1 MKEFLPPF
9 FLQNLVWVPTRIFLK
24 FFGRLEIIGLDNL
37 KNLKGKIIFVSN
49 HSSELD
55 PILLPA
61 SFPFLSRFSPVFYT
75 SREKEFYDR
84 HSFLKWLFY
93 RERFFE
99 IWGAY
104 QILVGKHDYEKSLK
118 KHLEILNK
126 GRSLL
131 IFPEGEKTKDG
142 NLLPA
147 HGGAIY
153 LARASQ
159 APIVPVAI
167 KGVFNIRL
175 SDFLFRRAK
184 IKIIFD
190 IPVIPLTDDYKTEVQ
205 KIMDII
211 AKNL

>member
-24 FFGRLEIIGLDNL
+24 FFGHLEIIGLNNLDNL
-37 KNLKGKIIFVSN
+37 DGKAIFASN

-61 SFPFLSRFSPVFYT
+61 SLPFFSRFSPIFYT

-84 HSFLKWLFY
+84 RSFLKWVFY
-93 RERFFE
+93 REWFFE

-104 QILVGKHDYEKSLK
+104 RILVGKHDYEKSLK
-118 KHLEILNK
+118 KHLKILNEE
-126 GRSLL
+126 RSLL

-142 NLLPA
+142 NLLTP
-147 HGGAIY
+147 HGGMVY
-153 LARASQ
+153 LARVSQ
-159 APIVPVAI
+159 APIVPVSI
-167 KGVFNIRL
+167 SGVFNIKL
-175 SDFLFRRAK
+175 SDFLLRRVK
-184 IKIIFD
+184 IKITFNA
-190 IPVIPLTDDYKTEVQ
+190 PFIPLSDDYKGEAQ
-205 KIMDII
+205 KIMDVI

>member
-9 FLQNLVWVPTRIFLK
+9 FLQNLVWIPTRIFLN
-24 FFGRLEIIGLDNL
+24 FFGRLEVVGLDNL
-37 KNLKGKIIFVSN
+37 KNLKGKVIFVSN

-61 SFPFLSRFSPVFYT
+61 SLPFFSRFSPIFYT

-93 RERFFE
+93 REWFFE

-104 QILVGKHDYEKSLK
+104 QIFVGKHDYEKSLK
-118 KHLEILNK
+118 KHLEILNNE
-126 GRSLL
+126 RSLFV
-131 IFPEGEKTKDG
+131 FPEGRKTRDG
-142 NLLPA
+142 NLLPP
-147 HGGAIY
+147 HGGAVY
-153 LARASQ
+153 LSRASH
-159 APIVPVAI
+159 APIVPI
-167 KGVFNIRL
+167 SISGVFNIKL
-175 SDFLFRRAK
+175 SDFIFRRAK

-190 IPVIPLTDDYKTEVQ
+190 APIVPLTDDYKTEAQ

-211 AKNL
+211 ARNL